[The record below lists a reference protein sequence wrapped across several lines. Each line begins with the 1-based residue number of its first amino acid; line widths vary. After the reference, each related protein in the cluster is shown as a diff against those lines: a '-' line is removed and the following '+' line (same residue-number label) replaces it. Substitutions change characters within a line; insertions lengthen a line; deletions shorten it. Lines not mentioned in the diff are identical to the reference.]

1 MSLKGKKIACFVALP
16 HHTRFL
22 WPVTEYAEKLGARV
36 IYFTTMSDFPY
47 ELDLIQKGKEC
58 RILQN
63 YVNSET
69 REKVETT
76 TNSFFEIWKDKN
88 FTWDGLRHWPLI
100 LQANL
105 LTSGFEEYFCL
116 EEFIKTEKPD
126 LFFALHERNRWGKL
140 IGHLS
145 AKYGI
150 PYVTFQEGDY
160 YEDRLSF
167 SGHSEYSTALLLWG
181 DDTKNRLTRAKAAA
195 EKMVLV
201 GNTHLSTIKNTYFQP
216 QKIKETKA
224 NLNIPPDKKVVLF
237 LVSIQWGIINDPS
250 IWEQLLS
257 SINDDVTIIFKWH
270 PKVSYDAYKKNVE
283 AVFKEKFPSCLVFQ
297 NYDPYYLL
305 PVADY
310 CVTLGKT
317 TLATEA
323 LSFGRPL
330 FSFPG
335 TDRLPDYYAE
345 LGISQS
351 LAESFEPLY
360 RTMKEGVPE
369 EIRKNVD
376 SFLHHF
382 FYMNNQRSVPGTVE
396 IMDHIMGIRNAGK
409 GGGRNVAATGSG
421 KETRAFR
428 ENRISY
434 VVAADHD
441 QEALLSTLTSL
452 SQNVGFADW
461 EVIVA
466 TGDSSVIEVLSGI
479 SGDIRV
485 VESEKQGLAYLY
497 NKGARTSTG
506 EYLIFMKSGIV
517 YFKDQGILEAM
528 QKGAA
533 GIPLKGPD
541 MEPYCLG
548 IRFDF
553 NHVPRMIRDRADEG
567 AYDAVGGG
575 LIAMHRSLYEATTGF
590 DERIAD
596 RFIEADIC
604 LEARERGYDVAY
616 LPECLGIVFKET
628 FGHTQGN
635 IDTSAGNIPSTA
647 SSKNNNEEWRQRIT
661 FFAKWCGKL
670 PKDDDYIKFAGEL
683 LKV

>member
-22 WPVTEYAEKLGARV
+22 WPVTEYAERLGARIV
-36 IYFTTMSDFPY
+36 YFTTMSDFPY
-47 ELDLIQKGKEC
+47 EMDLVQKGKEC
-58 RILQN
+58 KLLQN
-63 YVNSET
+63 YVTGEA
-69 REKVETT
+69 REKIQATI
-76 TNSFFEIWKDKN
+76 NNFFEVWKDRY
-88 FTWDGLRHWPLI
+88 FTWDGLRHWPI
-100 LQANL
+100 VMQANL
-105 LTSGFEEYFCL
+105 LTAGFEDYFCL
-116 EEFIKTEKPD
+116 EEFIKAEKPD
-126 LFFALHERNRWGKL
+126 MIYALHERNRWGKL
-140 IGHLS
+140 MGHLS

-150 PYVTFQEGDY
+150 PYVTSQEGDY

-167 SGHSEYSTALLLWG
+167 SSHSEYSTALVLWG
-181 DDTKNRLTRAKAAA
+181 DDTKERLAKAKAAP

-201 GNTHLSTIKNTYFQP
+201 GNTHLSTIRDVYFQP
-216 QKIKETKA
+216 QKVAKTKKD
-224 NLNIPPDKKVVLF
+224 LNIPPGRKVVLF

-250 IWEQLLS
+250 VWEQLLGGIS
-257 SINDDVTIIFKWH
+257 DDITPIFKWH
-270 PKVSYDAYKKNVE
+270 PKVSYEAYKHNIE

-297 NYDPYYLL
+297 NYDPYHLL

-317 TLATEA
+317 TLAVEA

-351 LAESFEPLY
+351 LAESYEPLY
-360 RTMKEGVPE
+360 RTIREGVPE

-396 IMDHIMGIRNAGK
+396 IMDHIMGVRHAGNGGKRNAPAIK
-409 GGGRNVAATGSG
+409 SG
-421 KETRAFR
+421 EEACAFR
-428 ENRISY
+428 KDRVSY

-441 QEALLSTLTSL
+441 QEALLATLTSL

-461 EVIVA
+461 EVIVV
-466 TGDSSVIEVLSGI
+466 TCDSTVREALSGI
-479 SGDIRV
+479 SGDIQV
-485 VESEKQGLAYLY
+485 VESEKQGLAHLY
-497 NKGARTSTG
+497 NKGANASTG
-506 EYLIFMKSGIV
+506 EYLIFMKSGIL
-517 YFKDQGILEAM
+517 YFKDRGIAEAM
-528 QKGAA
+528 QKGIV
-533 GIPLKGPD
+533 GIPLKGPG
-541 MEPYCLG
+541 MEPHCLG

-553 NHVPRMIRDRADEG
+553 NHVPRMIRDIVDEG
-567 AYDAVGGG
+567 TYDAVGGG
-575 LIAMHRSLYEATTGF
+575 LIAMRREHYETMAGF
-590 DERIAD
+590 DERITD
-596 RFIEADIC
+596 QFIEADIC
-604 LEARERGYDVAY
+604 LEAREKGYDVAY
-616 LPECLGIVFKET
+616 LPECLAIVFKET
-628 FGHTQGN
+628 FGHAQMTA
-635 IDTSAGNIPSTA
+635 DPSAI
-647 SSKNNNEEWRQRIT
+647 SSEDGNEEWRQRIA